1 MRSFESTYTGALSWC
16 QTNLGVIMV
25 EESLLEKEA
34 PCLCRIAPQEAAT
47 LTSVLQ
53 PWTVRD
59 PCQTEK
65 NKTPGCGCRLQLS
78 TIAGNNKTNTAAGFM
93 KSKILC
99 FRMCLLQETKDS
111 EAVFAT
117 GNQRPDL
124 TGFHGK
130 ESYLLQSRK
139 SGAVSWKPTGLHCL

>member
-1 MRSFESTYTGALSWC
+1 M
-16 QTNLGVIMV
+16 
-25 EESLLEKEA
+25 
-34 PCLCRIAPQEAAT
+34 
-47 LTSVLQ
+47 
-53 PWTVRD
+53 RD

-65 NKTPGCGCRLQLS
+65 NRVPGCGCRLQLN
-78 TIAGNNKTNTAAGFM
+78 TITGNKTNTAAGFM

-99 FRMCLLQETKDS
+99 FRVCLLQETKDS

-117 GNQRPDL
+117 GNQRPTL

-139 SGAVSWKPTGLHCL
+139 SGAVSCNPTGLHCL